1 MEIKSIINETLSG
14 DLKREFCF
22 AIMADF
28 KFKKRQLDKKL
39 DDILNLKIKKIEKEI
54 KNSKSKGIL
63 FINNGYVGEVNEN
76 GLPNGKGALLFNTQP
91 EQDIFNGEFKFGLKH
106 GLGKYTYFN
115 RDDKDIG
122 RHPFVIPYYSGE
134 WFADFTHGIGKKLI
148 TQFSKLVSYEGSF
161 TVDKMCGFG
170 TYKQFNSDNQKIC
183 NKEYIGYFYD
193 ELPYLFTIEINLD
206 DKGNLLND
214 TEVRSGLLETYPKH
228 KVKIPVLDFNNI
240 SEWKNL
246 KPKEL
251 DNKFKK
257 MFDDTYRF
265 YFKNDIFSKEY
276 EDLLFSVKKETMGL
290 MFESNKYFKKNSKNK
305 NYYNFLVEINKINQ
319 SIKTLTKCEHL
330 EVCKEY
336 IKDKIQ
342 EFSKLRKE
350 LNK

>member
-28 KFKKRQLDKKL
+28 KFKKQQLDKKL
-39 DDILNLKIKKIEKEI
+39 DDILNLKIKKIENEI
-54 KNSKSKGIL
+54 KNSKSKGIIL
-63 FINNGYVGEVNEN
+63 FDNGYIGEVNKQ
-76 GLPNGKGALLFNTQP
+76 GLPDGRGALLHNTQP
-91 EQDIFNGEFKFGLKH
+91 DQDIFNGEFKSGLKH

-115 RDDKDIG
+115 RDDKERA
-122 RHPFVIPYYSGE
+122 RHPFEIPYYSGE
-134 WFADFTHGIGKKLI
+134 WFANFTHGIGKKLI
-148 TQFSKLVSYEGSF
+148 TQFSNLVSYEGSF

-214 TEVRSGLLETYPKH
+214 TEVRSGLLETYPEH

-276 EDLLFSVKKETMGL
+276 EDLLFSVKKEIMSL
-290 MFESNKYFKKNSKNK
+290 MFESNKYFEKNSKNK
-305 NYYNFLVEINKINQ
+305 NYYNFLVDINKINQ

-342 EFSKLRKE
+342 EFSKLKNE